1 MTELIAKEGY
11 VYTNGELYSG
21 AVYLSDLENP
31 ADWVEMTLE
40 EAEEKQR
47 EKMMEEGM
55 EAEA

>member
-21 AVYLSDLENP
+21 AVYLSDLEDP
-31 ADWVEMTLE
+31 ADWTEIPLE

-47 EKMMEEGM
+47 EKMIEEGM
-55 EAEA
+55 EVGA